1 VITVVANVPE
11 NSAALLF
18 TVENKMEEGGSSV
31 DIPSLSVKNVGYE
44 TWGQREVTILSL

>member
-1 VITVVANVPE
+1 MITVVANVPE